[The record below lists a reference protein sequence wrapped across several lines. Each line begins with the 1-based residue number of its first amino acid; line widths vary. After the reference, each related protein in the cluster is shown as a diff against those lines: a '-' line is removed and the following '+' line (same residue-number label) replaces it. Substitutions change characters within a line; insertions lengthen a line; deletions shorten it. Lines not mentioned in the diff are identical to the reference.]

1 MIPTTREKIE
11 CLLKTAKSLFVP
23 GVYGLPCSKL
33 WHPDHRRCDM
43 AGLQFLSVC
52 SVKAVKIYTALY
64 LLPQLLKHKSIYQ
77 GLKKTF
83 PDVIRSAA
91 FLTCHCY
98 ITCAAHC
105 VLRRLLGH
113 YRAITVA
120 FIPSAI
126 GSLATINIEKYHRQ
140 EILAIYMASLALE
153 CLYEM
158 AVYRGLIPQLKGG
171 EVVLFSL
178 SSAVLVHFHRNKEVK
193 INDTLDWMMSKLLDC
208 KHQSKPAH
216 QKYLVTRLRERLTDQ
231 IDLLITSN
239 FSYPLRSDLC
249 THEKSCI
256 AHTLDTGLNGL
267 IWGTII
273 QMCLRLLS
281 SGGSLRQ
288 VMRLFA
294 RRSDLARVSSFVGA
308 YSASVVA
315 LECLFHK
322 AGIKDITPALSG
334 AVSGLLFA
342 IMPEPSGPVALYFF
356 CRAFQGVY
364 KKLIQDKVIPEIP
377 YDTVLLF
384 TLSTAITIHTGVCE
398 PHLMRPSYTAFLNY
412 LTDQR
417 YEQLDRQLINEV
429 MKNTVHRD
437 APNALR

>member
-1 MIPTTREKIE
+1 MITAQEKIA
-11 CLLKTAKSLFVP
+11 CLLKTARSLFVP

-33 WHPDHRRCDM
+33 WHPEHPRCDI
-43 AGLQFLSVC
+43 AGFQFLSVC

-64 LLPQLLKHKSIYQ
+64 LLPQLLKHKSLYE
-77 GLKKTF
+77 GLKNTF
-83 PDVIRSAA
+83 PGVIRSSA

-98 ITCAAHC
+98 VTCAAHC
-105 VLRRLLGH
+105 VLRRLFGH

-126 GSLATINIEKYHRQ
+126 GSLASINIEKYHRR

-171 EVVLFSL
+171 EIALFSL
-178 SSAVLVHFHRNKEVK
+178 SSAVLTHFHRNKEVK
-193 INDTLDWMMSKLLDC
+193 INDTLDWLMSKLLDC
-208 KHQSKPAH
+208 KHQDKPV
-216 QKYLVTRLRERLTDQ
+216 QDKYLVTRIREGLVDQ
-231 IDLLITSN
+231 LDKLVSGYFACN
-239 FSYPLRSDLC
+239 RSDLC
-249 THEKSCI
+249 KHEKSCL
-256 AHTLDTGLNGL
+256 AHTVDTGLNGL

-294 RRSDLARVSSFVGA
+294 QRSDLARVSSFVGA

-315 LECLFHK
+315 LECLLHK
-322 AGIKDITPALSG
+322 ANIKEITPALSG

-364 KKLIQDKVIPEIP
+364 KKLIQDEVIREIP
-377 YDTVLLF
+377 YDVVLLF

-429 MKNTVHRD
+429 MKNTVNRD
-437 APNALR
+437 KT

>member
-1 MIPTTREKIE
+1 MITTQDKIL
-11 CLLKTAKSLFVP
+11 CLLKTAQSLFVP
-23 GVYGLPCSKL
+23 GVYGLPCSEL
-33 WHPDHRRCDM
+33 WHPDHRRCDV

-64 LLPQLLKHKSIYQ
+64 LLPQLLKHKSIYE

-98 ITCAAHC
+98 VTCAAHC
-105 VLRRLLGH
+105 VLRRLIGH

-126 GSLATINIEKYHRQ
+126 GSLASINIEKYHRR

-171 EVVLFSL
+171 EVALFSL
-178 SSAVLVHFHRNKEVK
+178 SSAVLTHFHRNKEVK
-193 INDTLDWMMSKLLDC
+193 INDTLDWLMSKLLDC
-208 KHQSKPAH
+208 KHQTKPTQ
-216 QKYLVTRLRERLTDQ
+216 QKYLVTRMREGLTDWT
-231 IDLLITSN
+231 DRLITSY
-239 FSYPLRSDLC
+239 FSYHRSELC
-249 THEKSCI
+249 THERSCL

-273 QMCLRLLS
+273 QMCIRLLS

-294 RRSDLARVSSFVGA
+294 RRSEVARVSSFVGA

-315 LECLFHK
+315 LECLLHK
-322 AGIKDITPALSG
+322 ANIKDITPAVSG

-377 YDTVLLF
+377 YDVVLLF

-412 LTDQR
+412 LTDKR
-417 YEQLDRQLINEV
+417 YQQLDRKLINEV
-429 MKNTVHRD
+429 MKNTVNRD
-437 APNALR
+437 NLNILQ